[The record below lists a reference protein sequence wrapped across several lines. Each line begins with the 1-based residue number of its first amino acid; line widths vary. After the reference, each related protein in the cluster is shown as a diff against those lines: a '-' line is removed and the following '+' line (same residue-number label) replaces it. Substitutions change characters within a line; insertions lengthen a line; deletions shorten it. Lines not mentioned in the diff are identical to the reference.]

1 MRALAR
7 TMRRRAW
14 LSVLGWFSM
23 PSAAITLPPPAYQL
37 AAHDA
42 GVPSVVLFAVA
53 LQESGTHLQGRLIPW
68 PWTLNVAGNAYRY
81 RTRAAACRALRV
93 ALPVVGA
100 THVDVGLAQ
109 INLGYQHQRFTDPC
123 DALDP
128 YRNLDAAAVILREQ
142 HDVGQDWLIA
152 VGRYH
157 RPAGGAIAARYQ
169 RQVAA
174 RLERVLGTTR
184 PSLDLRP

>member
-1 MRALAR
+1 MRVLAR

-53 LQESGTHLQGRLIPW
+53 LQESGTRLQGRLIPW
-68 PWTLNVAGNAYRY
+68 PWTLNIAGNAYRY

-142 HDVGQDWLIA
+142 HGAGEDWLIA

>member
-1 MRALAR
+1 MRVALVR
-7 TMRRRAW
+7 TMRRRAC
-14 LSVLGWFSM
+14 LSVLGWLSM

-53 LQESGTHLQGRLIPW
+53 LQESGTRLQGRLIPW
-68 PWTLNVAGNAYRY
+68 PWTLNIAGSAYRY
-81 RTRAAACRALRV
+81 RTRASACRALRA
-93 ALPVVGA
+93 ALPIVGA

-109 INLGYQHQRFTDPC
+109 INLGYQRERFADPC

-128 YRNLDAAAVILREQ
+128 YRNLDAAASILREQ
-142 HDVGQDWLIA
+142 HIAGEDWLVA

-157 RPAGGAIAARYQ
+157 RPAGGALAAHYR
-169 RQVAA
+169 RQVAV
-174 RLERVLGTTR
+174 RLARVLDAAY
-184 PSLDLRP
+184 P

>member
-1 MRALAR
+1 MVRN
-7 TMRRRAW
+7 MRRRAC
-14 LSVLGWFSM
+14 LSVLGCLSI

-53 LQESGTHLQGRLIPW
+53 LQESGMRLQGRFIPW
-68 PWTLNVAGNAYRY
+68 PWTLNIAGNAYRY
-81 RTRAAACRALRV
+81 RTRAAACRALRA
-93 ALPVVGA
+93 ALPIVGA

-109 INLGYQHQRFTDPC
+109 INLGYQRERFPDPC

-128 YRNLDAAAVILREQ
+128 YRNLDAAASILREQ
-142 HDVGQDWLIA
+142 HVAGEDWLVA

-157 RPAGGAIAARYQ
+157 RPAGGVIAARYR
-169 RQVAA
+169 RQVAV
-174 RLERVLGTTR
+174 RLARVLDAAY
-184 PSLDLRP
+184 P